1 MSKEFC
7 AENPVNKRSQNFNN
21 IKILDCTL
29 RDGGYINNWN
39 FGRENAKSVIKL
51 LHSANLDFIE
61 IGFLSTEKAQD
72 NQTLFDSFDKI
83 KTFLPDNYDKS
94 RLFGM
99 ITYGKFPIEKIPEV
113 KSSDTCG
120 LRVIFKKA
128 QKEDALKYCEQVKA
142 KGYKLFISPTFTDQ
156 YTDEEMLEL
165 LNQIQSLKP
174 YGISIVDSMGVMK
187 KQEVLHIY
195 KVIDE
200 NLSKDIA
207 LCFHSHNNL
216 QAAFSNAQA
225 LIDACTDR
233 ELIID
238 STVFGMGRCAGN
250 LCTELIVQYMNDNY
264 SGDYKL
270 LPILNI
276 IEEFIKPIHEKYY
289 WGYSIP
295 YYLSAINHC
304 HPNYAKFLV
313 DRHIVS
319 LELIDKILK
328 SIPADKR
335 AGYDEQLISK
345 IYSK

>member
-7 AENPVNKRSQNFNN
+7 ANNPVCNHSQKRNN

-39 FGRENAKSVIKL
+39 FGRENTKSIIKL
-51 LHSANLDFIE
+51 LHCANIDFIE
-61 IGFLSTEKAQD
+61 IGFLTTETVLD
-72 NQTLFDSFDKI
+72 SQTLFDNFDKI
-83 KTFLPDNYDKS
+83 KAFLPDNHDKS

-99 ITYGKFPIEKIPEV
+99 ITYGKFPIENIPEAT
-113 KSSDTCG
+113 STDICG
-120 LRVIFKKA
+120 LRVIFKKS
-128 QKEDALKYCEQVKA
+128 QKAEALIYCEQVKE

-156 YTDEEMLEL
+156 YSDDEMLEL
-165 LNQIQSLKP
+165 LNQIQTLKP

-187 KQEVLHIY
+187 KQDVLHLY

-200 NLSKDIA
+200 TLSKDIA

-216 QAAFSNAQA
+216 QLAFSNAQA
-225 LIDACTDR
+225 LIDACSDR

-250 LCTELIVQYMNDNY
+250 LCTELIIKYMNDNY
-264 SGDYKL
+264 NGNYKL
-270 LPILNI
+270 LPVLNI
-276 IEEFIKPIHEKYY
+276 IEKFINPIYEKSY
-289 WGYSIP
+289 WGYSLP

-304 HPNYAKFLV
+304 HPNYAKFLI
-313 DRHIVS
+313 DRQVVS
-319 LELIDKILK
+319 LEFIDKILK
-328 SIPADKR
+328 SIPFEKK

-345 IYSK
+345 IYS